1 MRVVP
6 RNHGPKIQFFRT
18 HVAKWAQDPLAIGTS
33 AELVA
38 ELQAMTDEAAA
49 ALAAQHAA
57 QQAAR
62 AATLRLRTAIDR
74 MASLGSSVM
83 LQIRGHA
90 GRSASVY
97 ALASIPVPAKK
108 SPIAPPGTPH
118 SFKADLWQDGS
129 LALRWKCRNPRGT
142 AGTMY
147 HVYRRIGPSGELR
160 YLGVSGAKRFVDE
173 TIPPGSPSVEYQVRA
188 VRGKTVGQWA
198 SFCTSFG
205 TMGRRAAMRPTLPG
219 RRAVQ
224 VAA

>member
-18 HVAKWAQDPLAIGTS
+18 HVAKWAQDPQAIGTS
-33 AELVA
+33 PELVA
-38 ELQAMTDEAAA
+38 ELQALTDAAAA
-49 ALAAQHAA
+49 ALAAQHRA

-62 AATLRLRTAIDR
+62 AATLRLRTAIDK

-83 LQIRGHA
+83 LQIRARGETSDK
-90 GRSASVY
+90 GVY
-97 ALASIPVPAKK
+97 ALASIPAPAKK
-108 SPIAPPGTPH
+108 SPIGPPGKPH

-129 LALRWKCRNPRGT
+129 LALRWKCKNPRGT

-147 HVYRRIGPSGELR
+147 HVYRRIGVSGELK
-160 YLGVSGAKRFVDE
+160 YIGASGAKRFVDE

-198 SFCTSFG
+198 SFHTSFG
-205 TMGRRAAMRPTLPG
+205 TMGRRGPMRPSVPG
-219 RRAVQ
+219 RAVQ

>member
-18 HVAKWAQDPLAIGTS
+18 HVAKWAQDPEAIGTS
-33 AELVA
+33 PELVA
-38 ELQAMTDEAAA
+38 ELQALTDEAAA

-74 MASLGSSVM
+74 MGSLGSSIM
-83 LQIRGHA
+83 LQIRARVDSA
-90 GRSASVY
+90 GPGVC
-97 ALASIPVPAKK
+97 ALASIPERAKP
-108 SPIAPPGTPH
+108 SPIGPPGTPH

-142 AGTMY
+142 AGTLY
-147 HVYRRIGPSGELR
+147 HVYRRIGPSGELK
-160 YLGVSGAKRFVDE
+160 YLGVSGAKRFVDA

-198 SFCTSFG
+198 SFHTSFG
-205 TMGRRAAMRPTLPG
+205 TMGRRAARRPSLPG
-219 RRAVQ
+219 RGVQ